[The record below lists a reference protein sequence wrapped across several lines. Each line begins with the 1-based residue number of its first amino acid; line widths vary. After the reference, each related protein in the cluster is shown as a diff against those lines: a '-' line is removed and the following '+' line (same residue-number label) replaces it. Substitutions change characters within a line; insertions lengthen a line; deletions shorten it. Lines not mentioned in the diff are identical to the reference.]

1 MITLS
6 LLFYCSL
13 FSVCENARVKS
24 SAFVCACVVSC
35 LSVKCFVNCGVLKE
49 NQSRN
54 EKKATD
60 IALKTYTSGDATE

>member
-1 MITLS
+1 MIMLS

-35 LSVKCFVNCGVLKE
+35 LRFKCFVRKIKAKCV
-49 NQSRN
+49 
-54 EKKATD
+54 KKRQHRAQN
-60 IALKTYTSGDATE
+60 IHFRIRH

>member
-1 MITLS
+1 MIMLS

-35 LSVKCFVNCGVLKE
+35 LSFKCFVKE
-49 NQSRN
+49 NQSKMCKNDRYRAQN
-54 EKKATD
+54 
-60 IALKTYTSGDATE
+60 IHFRRRH